1 MFFYILNFFKG
12 LLFFT
17 GSYSVNVFPPPL
29 TKEEEDEYIKQMLLG
44 NKDARNKL
52 IEHNLRLV
60 AHLVKK
66 FESTELLTDDLISI
80 GTIGLIKG
88 IDSYNPDKNI
98 KITTYIAKCA
108 ENEILMFFRA
118 NKRRCNDVSLNDCV
132 GVDKEGNE
140 ITLVDVLPSQEDDLG
155 NLIAKKTDI
164 EALIKYLDVLNKREK
179 EIIIKRYALFDSDQY
194 TQKDIANL
202 MNISRSYVSRI
213 EKRALTKLYKEF
225 YKHEKKDL

>member
-1 MFFYILNFFKG
+1 MFFNILNFFKG

-29 TKEEEDEYIKQMLLG
+29 TKDEEDEYIKQMLLG
-44 NKDARNKL
+44 NKEARNKL

-66 FESTELLTDDLISI
+66 FESTELLADDLISI

-88 IDSYNPDKNI
+88 IDSYNPNKNI

-118 NKRRCNDVSLNDCV
+118 NKRHCNDVSLNDCV

-164 EALIKYLDVLNKREK
+164 EALIKYLNVLNKREK
-179 EIIIKRYALFDSDQY
+179 EIIIKRYALFDSNQY